1 MPRGKS
7 VTKLLLNSSIA
18 ALFAGIEI
26 HNKPNIPYRYPTTII
41 LIINAWELVLK
52 AYVYKYISKKNI
64 YENKKGGHT
73 ISFTKALALTR
84 DHINA
89 KNDYLPFKSSTEN
102 LFLLNEYRCL
112 NVHFYEPDLDPVIF
126 MLLSKAIMNYDEFV
140 KRYFNKDIT
149 RDDNLVILPV
159 GFKLP
164 FDPIEYLKQNYKKCH
179 NEFVNSVLNSIRKLL
194 AEGIGESIVIGFDV
208 YTASYKN
215 IQNADIIASIDQR
228 NGSVCITKGVRLTN
242 NPNAPAYHGLEL
254 DVLPLTYT
262 ELIQRMREKR
272 SDIKISKTF
281 HNIMGNIKNNVELCQ
296 IIYLNPKKKS
306 GTKKCFYSENAI
318 DEIIH
323 LYDEVQEG

>member
-64 YENKKGGHT
+64 YENKKDGHT

-112 NVHFYEPDLDPVIF
+112 NVHFYEPELDPVIF

-194 AEGIGESIVIGFDV
+194 AEGIGESIVVGFDV

-228 NGSVCITKGVRLTN
+228 NGSIRITKGVRLTN
-242 NPNAPAYHGLEL
+242 NPNAPAYHGFEL
-254 DVLPLTYT
+254 DVLPLTYN
-262 ELIQRMREKR
+262 ELIQRIREKR

-281 HNIMGNIKNNVELCQ
+281 HNIMRNIKNNVELCQ
-296 IIYLNPKKKS
+296 IIYLNPKTKS
-306 GTKKCFYSENAI
+306 GAKKYFYSENAI
-318 DEIIH
+318 DEIIY
-323 LYDEVQEG
+323 LYDKL